1 MCAEFSGAAV
11 VENHPGVLG
20 SGAGGQLCCAG
31 LTLECVQNGTVR
43 TNEQPGRYVS
53 VNPFGGGGQG
63 ELPKCLSGQR
73 RRVGGVVDLER
84 ADWLS

>member
-11 VENHPGVLG
+11 VENHPGVLC

-31 LTLECVQNGTVR
+31 LTLKCVQNRTIR
-43 TNEQPGRYVS
+43 TNEQPGCYAS
-53 VNPFGGGGQG
+53 VNPFRGGGQG
-63 ELPKCLSGQR
+63 ELPKCLSGQSR
-73 RRVGGVVDLER
+73 RAAGIIDLER